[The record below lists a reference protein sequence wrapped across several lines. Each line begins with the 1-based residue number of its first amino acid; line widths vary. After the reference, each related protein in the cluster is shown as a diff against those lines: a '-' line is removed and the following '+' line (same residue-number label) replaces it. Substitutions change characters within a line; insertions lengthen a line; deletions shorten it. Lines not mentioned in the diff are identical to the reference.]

1 MFLCIC
7 LAFYFYGDFV
17 LSVFVFFFLRLLS
30 CIFLSIFFLFLFDVG
45 SFLFFIFVLSECWVF
60 MVLCVLL
67 PACPLVV
74 AFAFVGL
81 ILWSCCSQG
90 SVPMQFRCPHL
101 FQPFLFWWWSLRYL
115 FLRPAPLV
123 SCALFGCIVFCF
135 LPFSWPVCCFVII
148 PRYIFTRLL
157 YLGLTF
163 FGILLV
169 ARYFIT
175 CLDVSSIFSL
185 SIFLRKVHLDVLL
198 LNTTRLSAC
207 MQVWQSIN
215 FPPWYHNMQ
224 YFYLLFLHLFYL
236 NFGFIITC
244 SPMMSFLFP
253 SPVTGVIVNFLLSEI
268 VASTLLVVWFGFCFP
283 FFYLGLFI
291 SLVSASWTA

>member
-1 MFLCIC
+1 MFASLSPSPLFLLFFYLILIILMFLCIC

-169 ARYFIT
+169 ARYFIFYYLPGCKFHIFPIDLLT
-175 CLDVSSIFSL
+175 QGSSGCVVTQYYSSI
-185 SIFLRKVHLDVLL
+185 
-198 LNTTRLSAC
+198 C
-207 MQVWQSIN
+207 MYAS
-215 FPPWYHNMQ
+215 
-224 YFYLLFLHLFYL
+224 
-236 NFGFIITC
+236 
-244 SPMMSFLFP
+244 
-253 SPVTGVIVNFLLSEI
+253 
-268 VASTLLVVWFGFCFP
+268 VAIHQFSTLIP
-283 FFYLGLFI
+283 
-291 SLVSASWTA
+291 